1 MEEGPESIFPP
12 DLAKARIISGSVEY
26 RAAGGWMDEN
36 LPAQLSVQELRDE
49 IEKLDASGYDN
60 TRLSVAY
67 HEKFARSTTPLVM
80 VLLGLPFAFK
90 VGRRGSL
97 YGIGVALLLVLV
109 YWATFAV
116 FNALGL
122 QTVLRPA
129 IAAWTPNIMFGL
141 LGTYLL
147 LYVKT

>member
-1 MEEGPESIFPP
+1 MFCWNEFIAALMLTYTERAQTVAVALSTF
-12 DLAKARIISGSVEY
+12 KGSK
-26 RAAGGWMDEN
+26 G
-36 LPAQLSVQELRDE
+36 
-49 IEKLDASGYDN
+49 
-60 TRLSVAY
+60 VAY
-67 HEKFARSTTPLVM
+67 GQMAALTTVSMVPIVVM

-109 YWATFAV
+109 YWAVLAI

-122 QTVLRPA
+122 EALFDPWV
-129 IAAWTPNIMFGL
+129 AAWAPNVLFGL
-141 LGTYLL
+141 FGFYLM